1 MIALAQIAAV
11 LHPWLGDDLLRKLD
25 KTIGDIHVHLCGY
38 STRHDPQ
45 ETVEWIDRKLFMAI
59 KTATDGRFLL
69 QLPDET
75 WVRIRLDDIAA
86 MADEVMFVLFDTFP
100 ADEGHKQFLQAFSMR
115 QASLSALR
123 VLYTKM
129 AHLQT
134 AEELGAIERVIRE
147 CYAPFRWYAWLNDR

>member
-1 MIALAQIAAV
+1 MIAFAQIAAV
-11 LHPWLGDDLLRKLD
+11 LQPWLGNALLRELD
-25 KTIGDIHVHLCGY
+25 ETIRDIHVHLCGY

-59 KTATDGRFLL
+59 KGATNGRFLM
-69 QLPDET
+69 QLPDDT

-100 ADEGHKQFLQAFSMR
+100 VDAWHMQFLQHFSMR

-123 VLYTKM
+123 ILYTKM

-134 AEELGAIERVIRE
+134 EEELSAIERVIRD
-147 CYAPFRWYAWLNDR
+147 CYPAFRWYGWLNV